1 MATQNSLFPALP
13 EPEVKAAEE
22 APPAQPRILEPQRDQ
37 VELRAVDLES
47 TLEAQHPARSVW
59 ALVEGMDLSSLYAG
73 VAAVEGHAGR
83 PAIDPRILMA
93 LWLYATID
101 GVSSAR
107 ALARLCEHH
116 DVYRWICGGVSVNYH
131 TLASFRVGHVGL
143 LDEQLSRGVAVLLHQ
158 GLVELKRV
166 AQDGMRVRASAGASS
181 FRRRKSLKKCLR
193 EARGQVKRLRRE
205 VEEDPGEAT
214 RREQAARARAAEER
228 TRRVDEA
235 LEELET
241 IESAPRKKRAQKPTE
256 SEEEHAKR
264 TEPRASSTDPEA
276 RVMKMADGGFR
287 PAYNVQFSTDTDSQV
302 IVGVDV
308 INRGTDNGQLGAML
322 EQLADRYERLPEEAL
337 VDGDYVNVNDFDE
350 AHAQGVTV
358 YAPVSKPKAA
368 NRDPHVPCRGDSPA
382 VAEWRVRMGCE
393 QAQEIYRERAAT
405 AECVNAIA
413 RQRGL
418 LRFVVRGRHKARAVA
433 LWHALA
439 HNLMRARTLG
449 ALAPA

>member
-22 APPAQPRILEPQRDQ
+22 VPPAQPRLLEPQRDQ
-37 VELRAVDLES
+37 LELRAVDLES
-47 TLEAQHPARSVW
+47 TLEAGHPARSVW

-83 PAIDPRILMA
+83 PAIDPRILMS

-131 TLASFRVGHVGL
+131 TLASFRVGHVAL

-181 FRRRKSLKKCLR
+181 FRRRKSLKGCLK
-193 EARGQVKRLRRE
+193 EARGQLKRLHRE
-205 VEEDPGEAT
+205 VEQDPGEAT

-228 TRRVDEA
+228 ARRVGEA
-235 LEELET
+235 LEELEA
-241 IESAPRKKRAQKPTE
+241 IARAPRKKRAQKPGE
-256 SEEEHAKR
+256 SDEEHAKR
-264 TEPRASSTDPEA
+264 TAPRASSTDPQA
-276 RVMKMADGGFR
+276 RVMKMPDGGFR

-302 IVGVDV
+302 IVGVEV

-322 EQLADRYERLPEEAL
+322 GQLADRYERLPEEVL
-337 VDGDYVNVNDFDE
+337 VDGDYVNVNDFD
-350 AHAQGVTV
+350 AAYAQGVTV
-358 YAPVSKPKAA
+358 YAPVSKPKAT
-368 NRDPHVPCRGDSPA
+368 NRDPHVPCHGDSPA
-382 VAEWRVRMGCE
+382 VAEWRVRMGCD
-393 QAQEIYRERAAT
+393 QARQIYRERAAT

-418 LRFVVRGRHKARAVA
+418 LRFMVRGRRKARAVA